1 MSEPASRIRTADR
14 DFDIWQ
20 RYANGETQQAIA
32 DHYSLT
38 QPAISMI
45 LARMRDDIPIEER
58 RARQRR
64 QLADLDHMRKQ
75 ALELADAA
83 PIPAYSQGRP
93 ILMADGTQ
101 AEDHTGR
108 VRAMDLVLKLQE
120 REAKGLGLDA
130 ATRIS
135 VEAEQAG
142 DRIKALLRR
151 VTGDASPDDESA

>member
-1 MSEPASRIRTADR
+1 MNEPTARMRTADR

-20 RYANGETQQAIA
+20 RYTNGETQQAIA
-32 DHYSLT
+32 DHYGMAQSNVS
-38 QPAISMI
+38 QI
-45 LARMRDDIPIEER
+45 LARMRDDVPIEER

-64 QLADLDHMRKQ
+64 QLADLDHMRTE
-75 ALELADAA
+75 ALALADAE
-83 PIPAYSQGRP
+83 PIPAYSQGKA
-93 ILMADGTQ
+93 ILMADGTP

-151 VTGDASPDDESA
+151 VTGETAPDDEPA

>member
-1 MSEPASRIRTADR
+1 MREPSSRTRTADR
-14 DFDIWQ
+14 DYDVWQ
-20 RYANGETQQAIA
+20 RYTNGETQTEIGARYGIDQATV
-32 DHYSLT
+32 SR
-38 QPAISMI
+38 I
-45 LARMRDDIPIEER
+45 LARMRDDVPIEER

-64 QLADLDHMRKQ
+64 QLADLDHMREN
-75 ALELADAA
+75 ALALADAA
-83 PIPAYSQGRP
+83 PIPAYSQGRA

-108 VRAMDLVLKLQE
+108 VRAMDLVVKLQE
-120 REAKGLGLDA
+120 REAKALGLDA

-151 VTGDASPDDESA
+151 VTGETPPDDEPA